1 MRSKTS
7 FLLTKFMTQKFKFSY
22 SWVRV
27 CVFGCCMWNINK
39 KGTVSQENDDGTH
52 CAVRTESRNG
62 KYVPSS
68 HWQFGKFLLCPY
80 LSWNVMKVTSHFLDD
95 GKSTS
100 VPYIQHRCS
109 QRQKSHKTDIPF
121 YNLQQKL
128 KYSLIFTVCT
138 YCINVRLL
146 LSFDIFIAI

>member
-27 CVFGCCMWNINK
+27 CLGCCMWNINK

-62 KYVPSS
+62 KYVPSR

-80 LSWNVMKVTSHFLDD
+80 LKLECNEIYLTFLRWLKKYFDVLRD
-95 GKSTS
+95 KNHTKQIFRFTIYNKSLS
-100 VPYIQHRCS
+100 
-109 QRQKSHKTDIPF
+109 IPLF
-121 YNLQQKL
+121 SPSAL
-128 KYSLIFTVCT
+128 T
-138 YCINVRLL
+138 
-146 LSFDIFIAI
+146 A